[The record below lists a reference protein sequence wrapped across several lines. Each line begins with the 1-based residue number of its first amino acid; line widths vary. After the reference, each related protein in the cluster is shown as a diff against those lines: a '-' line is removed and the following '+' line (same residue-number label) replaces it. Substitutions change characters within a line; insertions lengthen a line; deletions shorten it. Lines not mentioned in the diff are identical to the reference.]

1 MIHPMTNTPLLGR
14 RVLITGAGGGLGP
27 IAAATAVAAG
37 ARVALWDR
45 GFDTIDAL
53 RESLTDGPGS
63 IERASA
69 IDLLDA
75 PTVGRAMGELVAAM
89 NGLDAVWHL
98 VGGYRGGVNFEDE
111 PLDDFDLL
119 FSLAIRTTVH
129 VARVAAPALMKSPH
143 GRFVTV
149 SAPIA
154 SAPSG
159 TAAAYSIAKAG
170 SDAAVLSLADR
181 FKGSTATA
189 NIVVV
194 NAIATPAM
202 IEADPNKDWSRFTTA
217 QHLADTM
224 AYVSS
229 DAAATMNGQ
238 HVRLVGNA

>member
-1 MIHPMTNTPLLGR
+1 MTTTPLLGR
-14 RVLITGAGGGLGP
+14 RLLITGAGGGLGP

-37 ARVALWDR
+37 ARVALWDHTT
-45 GFDTIDAL
+45 DTITGL
-53 RESLTDGPGS
+53 RESLTDGPGTV
-63 IERASA
+63 ERTSA
-69 IDLLDA
+69 LDLLDA

-89 NGLDAVWHL
+89 DGLDAVWHL
-98 VGGYRGGVNFEDE
+98 VGGYRGGVNFEEE
-111 PLDDFDLL
+111 PLDHFDLL
-119 FSLAIRTTVH
+119 FSLAVRTTVH

-154 SAPSG
+154 SSPSG
-159 TAAAYSIAKAG
+159 NAAAYSIAKAG
-170 SDAAVLSLADR
+170 SDAAVMALADR
-181 FKGSTATA
+181 FKSSSATA

-202 IEADPNKDWSRFTTA
+202 VEAEPQKDWSRFTSA

-224 AYVSS
+224 TYVSS

-238 HVRLVGNA
+238 RIRLVGNA